1 MIHFIGCGWSSGRW
15 ITITDY
21 SDYYK
26 IKNMCKL
33 LLTGEKPE
41 GQCILKH
48 HLRPGSPELQN
59 KIIVN
64 KLTAS
69 NTNAINGVSHRSAL
83 FPSPNPIWYLL
94 AESHF
99 FHVTEKF
106 ILEDGFP
113 STRLSSGF
121 QMDAYLLQPLQRKS
135 LPHILKWNCLITS
148 LWKSPNELFG
158 QPILA
163 ISTFSVIYNFL
174 LTPSPLIWS
183 L

>member
-69 NTNAINGVSHRSAL
+69 NTNAMNGVSHRSAL

-113 STRLSSGF
+113 STRLSSGITMVAF
-121 QMDAYLLQPLQRKS
+121 RWMLTYCNHCRGSLCLTFWSETVWLHLYGKAQMNFLANPYLQS
-135 LPHILKWNCLITS
+135 LLSLSFITS
-148 LWKSPNELFG
+148 C
-158 QPILA
+158 
-163 ISTFSVIYNFL
+163 
-174 LTPSPLIWS
+174 
-183 L
+183 